1 MCYSAACW
9 STSPNDMKV
18 IRITLLFA
26 TISAVCPALAAART
40 HVYAVVVAQ
49 NRSLDPGVKPLRYAD
64 DDGVKDWELL
74 SLYADRSSLFVL
86 LDDDTARMHPDAS
99 ALAEVPR
106 KQAIFDRLPQYNE
119 LMAADVAR
127 GDDPE
132 LFFVYAG
139 HGDVDAAGQGY
150 VNLFDGKL
158 TRGELFHDVVA
169 PSKARFVHVI
179 IDACKSYFMV
189 NSRGGK
195 RNWVD

>member
-1 MCYSAACW
+1 
-9 STSPNDMKV
+9 MKV
-18 IRITLLFA
+18 MKITSLFA
-26 TISAVCPALAAART
+26 AMLAVCPAVASART
-40 HVYAVVVAQ
+40 KVYAMVVAQ

-74 SLYADRSSLFVL
+74 SLFAEKSSLFVL
-86 LDDDTARMHPDAS
+86 VDDETARMHPDAS
-99 ALAEVPR
+99 QMAEVPR
-106 KQAIFDRLPQYNE
+106 KQAILDRLAQYNE
-119 LMAADVAR
+119 MMAADVAR

-169 PSKARFVHVI
+169 
-179 IDACKSYFMV
+179 
-189 NSRGGK
+189 
-195 RNWVD
+195 